1 MMIVECINDMVDG
14 ISMGKVYQVYN
25 IIKCNDTYSYWLK
38 DDYGVF
44 NEFKADR
51 FKILGGY
58 INDSK

>member
-14 ISMGKVYQVYN
+14 ISMSKVYKVYN
-25 IIKCNDTYSYWLK
+25 VVKCNNTYSYWLK

-51 FKILGGY
+51 FKIIGG
-58 INDSK
+58 NVSES

>member
-1 MMIVECINDMVDG
+1 MVDG
-14 ISMGKVYQVYN
+14 ISMGNIYKIYN
-25 IIKCNDTYSYWLK
+25 VIKRNDIYSYWLK

-51 FKILGGY
+51 FEILGGY